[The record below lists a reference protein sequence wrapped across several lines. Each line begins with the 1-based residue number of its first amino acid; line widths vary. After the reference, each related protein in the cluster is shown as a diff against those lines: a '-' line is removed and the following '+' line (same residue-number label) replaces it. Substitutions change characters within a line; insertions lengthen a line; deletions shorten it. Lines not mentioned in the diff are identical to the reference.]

1 MHAFNNFFAF
11 QVVMCESLSC
21 NWPFKGTN
29 GSIIPGKVEVFSCAN
44 YLPFAMA
51 QYFFQEEEVKQEVG
65 KQVKEELVEVNQ
77 NDKEVAVCGNSKVI
91 MTVALELN
99 HNTGKEEEEKGEARQ
114 GDLRQGVRQS
124 RSSCGNA
131 EEQGGEDQQE
141 DGEAWAQ
148 ERRVCSISFLGRVV
162 VRPPLRTSEGC

>member
-1 MHAFNNFFAF
+1 MIRN
-11 QVVMCESLSC
+11 L
-21 NWPFKGTN
+21 
-29 GSIIPGKVEVFSCAN
+29 
-44 YLPFAMA
+44 LLAMA
-51 QYFFQEEEVKQEVG
+51 QYFFQVEEVKQEVG

-141 DGEAWAQ
+141 DGEACSQ
-148 ERRVCSISFLGRVV
+148 ER
-162 VRPPLRTSEGC
+162 

>member
-1 MHAFNNFFAF
+1 MHAFSNFFVF

-44 YLPFAMA
+44 YLLLAMA
-51 QYFFQEEEVKQEVG
+51 QYFFQVEEVKQEVG

-114 GDLRQGVRQS
+114 GDL
-124 RSSCGNA
+124 
-131 EEQGGEDQQE
+131 
-141 DGEAWAQ
+141 
-148 ERRVCSISFLGRVV
+148 
-162 VRPPLRTSEGC
+162 